1 MDWLEVVRL
10 AGVIVAI
17 AIGIGSAGVFVGLL
31 VQTQRNHSREI
42 SRLQQSVEALELWR
56 VRADASF
63 AGFEAANN
71 ITVVITAGP

>member
-1 MDWLEVVRL
+1 MDWLDVVRL

-31 VQTQRNHSREI
+31 VQTQRTHSRDI

-63 AGFEAANN
+63 AGLEAANN
-71 ITVVITAGP
+71 IRVVIMAGP